1 MTNGE
6 YRFGYVDQAS
16 LLFVKT
22 PNQIYFDAP
31 IAEGTEIVI
40 RSFTNHDYQDPQTL
54 QYDVV
59 DRINL
64 TPGTDAY
71 QKYINLFNGLIKLD
85 TPAVDA
91 QYLWVTLN
99 GKLLNPSVDY
109 YITDNKEYVKI
120 ESPIEENDV
129 IEVLHFAATKT
140 KNKFGWSQFK
150 DMLNKTHYLRLNKED
165 SVKLAKEFHQY
176 DQSFIVE
183 NGDKLPAPVAGSL
196 KPAVI
201 MIEGERIEYFVR
213 NGNEISQFRRGTL
226 GTGVKDMYLIGTTVS
241 NASGKNTMPY
251 KDETIST
258 IFTADGTS
266 ATYDLDFTPTSVNE
280 FEVFVA
286 GRRLRKNAIDSYKF
300 DDVNGPIALDS
311 PQGDETVSAEYTI
324 NGNELVLSDTPIQN
338 TKVIVVRKQGQIW
351 KDPGVPLADSD
362 SPISKFL
369 RATTVDLPR

>member
-1 MTNGE
+1 
-6 YRFGYVDQAS
+6 
-16 LLFVKT
+16 LFVKT
-22 PNQIYFDAP
+22 PNQIHFDTA

-40 RSFTNHDYQDPQTL
+40 YSFTNHDWQDPQTI

-64 TPGTDAY
+64 IPGTDAH
-71 QKYINLFNGLIKLD
+71 QKYISLYNGLIKLD

-120 ESPIEENDV
+120 ESHIEENDS
-129 IEVLHFAATKT
+129 IEVLHFSANKT

-150 DMLNKTHYLRLNKED
+150 DMLNRTHYIRLNNQD
-165 SVKLAKEFHQY
+165 SVKLAKELNQY
-176 DQSFIVE
+176 DQSITVDD
-183 NGDKLPAPVAGSL
+183 GDKLPSPVAGSV

-213 NGNEISQFRRGTL
+213 NGNVISQFRRGTL
-226 GTGVKDMYLIGTTVS
+226 GTGVKDVYPVGTIITNS
-241 NASGKNTMPY
+241 SGKNSMPY

-266 ATYDLDFTPTSVNE
+266 STYELDFTPSSVNE

-286 GRRLRKNAIDSYKF
+286 GKRLRKNVIDRYKF
-300 DDVNGPIALDS
+300 DDVNGPIAQDS
-311 PQGDETVSAEYTI
+311 PEGDETVSAEYTV
-324 NGNELVLSDTPIQN
+324 NGNELVLADTPIQN

-351 KDPGVPLADSD
+351 TDPGVALADSEN
-362 SPISKFL
+362 PISKFL